1 MSGGFYGPEAFGS
14 SPFDEFMA
22 RLYGGGSGQPRPGYR
37 VDIMRL
43 MSQQARELV
52 GAAAVKATEHGG
64 SDLGTEQL
72 LWAAATVEP
81 TRQLLARAGADPKA
95 IAAAIEE
102 HERLSAGD
110 TPSAGGGGPGQGA
123 DGAGPGGGRANR
135 GGGEDAGRAVAR
147 GRGTGEGGHTAGGP
161 PQLTPGAKR
170 ALLDAHQISRSLGST
185 YIGPEHILFALAVN
199 AESAGGRILST
210 ARVTPESLRDALLSQ
225 GLSPGQGGPSRSGGP
240 GGRSAT
246 PTLDE
251 FGRDLTALAR
261 EARID
266 PVIRREDEIAQTVE
280 VLSRR
285 TKNNPVLIGEAGVGK
300 TAIVEGIAQR
310 IVDDEVPQTLSGKRV
325 LELELSSVVAGTRY
339 RGDFEERVKRLVD
352 EIREHSDELIVFI
365 DELHT
370 IVGAGGSTEGGIDAG
385 NMLKAALARG
395 ELHIIGATTLDE
407 YRKNVERDAALAR
420 RFQPVLVTEPSVDDA
435 ITILHGLRD
444 RYEAH
449 HQVRYTDEALVA
461 AVELSDRYISDRFLP
476 DKAIDLIDQA
486 GARVRLRTRTPG
498 AGLRALECR
507 AEELHRDK
515 DQAVANEQYERA
527 SQIRDQIREVEQ
539 QLEELKTEG
548 PEAPEVTAADIA
560 EVVSRVTGVPVHRL
574 TEEEKERLLRLEEH
588 LHGRVVGQDEAV
600 EAVAEAVRRSRAGL
614 GDPNRPVGSFLFL
627 GPTGVGKTEL
637 ARALAEALFGS
648 ESRMIRLDMSEYSE
662 RHTVSRLVGA
672 PPGYVGYEEAGQLTE
687 SVRRRPYSVVL
698 LDEIE
703 KAHPDV
709 FNVLL
714 QILDDGRLTDGQG
727 RTVDFKNTV
736 LIMTSNLGSDVIN
749 RRAGPL
755 GFAGSVTNSV
765 SGQQDALQEQ
775 LTRRLRES
783 FRPEFLN
790 RIDEIIIFRQLDRT
804 ELRQVTELLLDE
816 TRRRMHAQD
825 VLVQFTE
832 AAIDW
837 IAEHGFQ
844 PEFGARPMRRTI
856 QREVDNQ
863 LSRMLLDSE
872 IEPGQQV
879 TVDVVNGGLTFPVHA
894 AALAQNA

>member
-1 MSGGFYGPEAFGS
+1 
-14 SPFDEFMA
+14 
-22 RLYGGGSGQPRPGYR
+22 

-527 SQIRDQIREVEQ
+527 SQIRDQIREVER

-548 PEAPEVTAADIA
+548 PEAPEVTAGDIA

-574 TEEEKERLLRLEEH
+574 TEEEKGRLLRLEEH
-588 LHGRVVGQDEAV
+588 LHGRIVGQDEAV

-648 ESRMIRLDMSEYSE
+648 ESRMIRVDMSEFSE

-687 SVRRRPYSVVL
+687 AVRRRPYSVVL

-709 FNVLL
+709 FNILL

-755 GFAGSVTNSV
+755 GFAGSVRNSV

-775 LTRRLRES
+775 LGRRLRES

-804 ELRQVTELLLDE
+804 ELRQITELLLEE

-863 LSRMLLDSE
+863 LSRMLLDGE
-872 IEPGQQV
+872 IEPGQEV
-879 TVDVVNGGLTFPVHA
+879 TVDVMNGGLTFPVHA